1 MDELNE
7 YNSILETD
15 DRREI
20 IKQKRCQYYD
30 DWIVRKDLNKSVSFL
45 TDTELDIRRASKKLI
60 SGACIESIRFNTKE
74 AEAADDFTE
83 KTFTEPIWKQV
94 QHVLI
99 M

>member
-30 DWIVRKDLNKSVSFL
+30 D
-45 TDTELDIRRASKKLI
+45 
-60 SGACIESIRFNTKE
+60 
-74 AEAADDFTE
+74 
-83 KTFTEPIWKQV
+83 
-94 QHVLI
+94 
-99 M
+99 